1 MDERKDKK
9 IGVKLIRVILSF
21 SLWFYI
27 SNVEN
32 PNRTLNLTN
41 VPVEVLNGDVLKS
54 LNLVLAPNQ
63 DYSIDLKLEG
73 PANQIYTVSKDD
85 FKISVDLGNYALKAG
100 DNNIPVQI
108 INYPAGIN
116 IRSEAVLSIKLSIEE
131 LIEKQVKVKSKV
143 VKSFKYGYSEK
154 SSIINPEV
162 IKVSGPKS
170 IIEKV
175 DSVAIIGE
183 ALEINKDFEESYT
196 LQAVDKED
204 TVIQGVTLSEEKASL
219 KLAVVEGKEVDI
231 KTRYI
236 GALPDGIN
244 LEKEELSRSKIG
256 ISGNP
261 NIVGNI
267 EYLELEP
274 IDLSKVTASGELKV
288 NIIVPSGVKISSDE
302 SYINV
307 KLSINDKRE
316 ITKVIEN
323 VPITYSNKDKDE
335 NKYIYTMPSTV
346 NITLSGIASD
356 LASVTLSNIKVVADL
371 KDIKDVGENEVTWTA
386 SSINVSN
393 VKINTTTGNVKVNLS
408 LK

>member
-9 IGVKLIRVILSF
+9 IGVKLICVILSF

-274 IDLSKVTASGELKV
+274 IDLSKITASGELKV